1 MKTEQHCKV
10 AKVVAI
16 AFSMYSKIPMPQFS
30 WEEEER
36 RYAMAAFPLV
46 GLLIDLLEAILFFC
60 GKKIGLPA
68 LPLSILLLLLPVL
81 VDGGIHVDGFMD
93 TSDALSSYRT
103 KEERLRIL
111 KDPHIG
117 AFAVISLL
125 MLAGLFLCS
134 TSLLIR
140 QSRGIPLFVFAYVR
154 SLSGISVVSFPL
166 ATKGGTLQA
175 FSAKEDASCRDT
187 VRGILFLQA
196 LLYGGGLILTSQGI
210 GFLALIVSLLIF
222 LYYYR
227 KSLVLFHGITGDV
240 AGWFLCICELAICIV
255 VAVGGFL

>member
-1 MKTEQHCKV
+1 M
-10 AKVVAI
+10 
-16 AFSMYSKIPMPQFS
+16 
-30 WEEEER
+30 
-36 RYAMAAFPLV
+36 
-46 GLLIDLLEAILFFC
+46 
-60 GKKIGLPA
+60 
-68 LPLSILLLLLPVL
+68 
-81 VDGGIHVDGFMD
+81 DGFMD

-125 MLAGLFLCS
+125 MLVGLFLFS
-134 TSLLIR
+134 ASLLIH
-140 QSRGIPLFVFAYVR
+140 QSRGLPLFIFAYGR

-166 ATKGGTLQA
+166 ATKDGTLQA
-175 FSAKEDASCRDT
+175 FSSREDASSRDT

-196 LLYGGGLILTSQGI
+196 LLYGGGLIITSPGT

-222 LYYYR
+222 LFYYH
-227 KSLVLFHGITGDV
+227 KSLVRFHGITGDL

-255 VAVGGFL
+255 VAVGGFLW

>member
-1 MKTEQHCKV
+1 M
-10 AKVVAI
+10 
-16 AFSMYSKIPMPQFS
+16 
-30 WEEEER
+30 
-36 RYAMAAFPLV
+36 
-46 GLLIDLLEAILFFC
+46 
-60 GKKIGLPA
+60 
-68 LPLSILLLLLPVL
+68 
-81 VDGGIHVDGFMD
+81 
-93 TSDALSSYRT
+93 
-103 KEERLRIL
+103 
-111 KDPHIG
+111 
-117 AFAVISLL
+117 ISLL

-140 QSRGIPLFVFAYVR
+140 QSRGLPLFVFAYVR

-175 FSAKEDASCRDT
+175 FSAREDASCRDT

>member
-1 MKTEQHCKV
+1 MKTEHHCNV

-125 MLAGLFLCS
+125 MLAGLFLFS
-134 TSLLIR
+134 T
-140 QSRGIPLFVFAYVR
+140 
-154 SLSGISVVSFPL
+154 
-166 ATKGGTLQA
+166 
-175 FSAKEDASCRDT
+175 
-187 VRGILFLQA
+187 
-196 LLYGGGLILTSQGI
+196 
-210 GFLALIVSLLIF
+210 
-222 LYYYR
+222 
-227 KSLVLFHGITGDV
+227 
-240 AGWFLCICELAICIV
+240 
-255 VAVGGFL
+255 